1 MDCQHL
7 LKDEKCQRLYDS
19 IYSGNNTLA
28 KDLIDEFVDDNYD
41 FNLCDCVPHHVVLGM
56 NGGDDTCPLLLY
68 ACMNGRNVIVNYLLE
83 TSMFNDYIIEIIN
96 ILLNNDNYTY
106 ICDYYIK
113 ENDSES
119 KYYKTSYE
127 YFKEKAIEQ
136 NIKIGT
142 PESTDLLRQ
151 VQRRRRDFNKNTYFI
166 KFKKILKLLLS
177 YLTKK
182 QIQYI
187 DIPPLILLDI
197 DVELE
202 NSLGD
207 DYLSQIENGEITM
220 EDIDNITKKIEK
232 DHSTKT
238 IEYNEIVDIIQKHQG
253 TIYHKDIPSQLR
265 YASMK
270 SPTPSTGGKRTKK
283 NKKYKRIKHKKQKI
297 TLKH

>member
-1 MDCQHL
+1 MD
-7 LKDEKCQRLYDS
+7 KRDRE
-19 IYSGNNTLA
+19 
-28 KDLIDEFVDDNYD
+28 
-41 FNLCDCVPHHVVLGM
+41 
-56 NGGDDTCPLLLY
+56 DTCPLLLY

-142 PESTDLLRQ
+142 PEGTDLLRQ
-151 VQRRRRDFNKNTYFI
+151 LQRRRRDFNKNTYFI

-202 NSLGD
+202 NIFGS
-207 DYLSQIENGEITM
+207 DYLSEIENGEITM
-220 EDIDNITKKIEK
+220 EDIDDITKEIEK
-232 DHSTKT
+232 DNSTKT

-265 YASMK
+265 
-270 SPTPSTGGKRTKK
+270 PSQLRYGGKRTKK

>member
-28 KDLIDEFVDDNYD
+28 KHLIDEFMDNNYD
-41 FNLCDCVPHHVVLGM
+41 FNLCDSDPHRFVLGV
-56 NGGDDTCPLLLY
+56 GPGDRYTCPLLLY

-83 TSMFNDYIIEIIN
+83 TSMFNDCIIEIIN
-96 ILLNNDNYTY
+96 TLLNNDNYTY
-106 ICDYYIK
+106 ICDNYIRD
-113 ENDSES
+113 NDSES
-119 KYYKTSYE
+119 KYDKISEE

-136 NIKIGT
+136 NIKIYT
-142 PESTDLLRQ
+142 PEYIDLRRQLIRERTD
-151 VQRRRRDFNKNTYFI
+151 FCKKTYFI

-187 DIPPLILLDI
+187 HIPPLILLDI
-197 DVELE
+197 DERIKD
-202 NSLGD
+202 NFGD
-207 DYLSQIENGEITM
+207 DYLSQIENGEITI
-220 EDIDNITKKIEK
+220 EDIDNETKEVEK
-232 DHSTKT
+232 HNSTKT

-265 YASMK
+265 
-270 SPTPSTGGKRTKK
+270 PSQLRYGGKRTKK

>member
-19 IYSGNNTLA
+19 IYSGNNILA
-28 KDLIDEFVDDNYD
+28 KDLIDEFVDNNYD
-41 FNLCDCVPHHVVLGM
+41 FNLCDSRPHHQVPGM
-56 NGGDDTCPLLLY
+56 DTMGREDTCPILLY
-68 ACMNGRNVIVNYLLE
+68 ACMNGRNVIVKYLLE

-96 ILLNNDNYTY
+96 ILLNNDIYTY
-106 ICDYYIK
+106 ICDYYIRD
-113 ENDSES
+113 NDSES
-119 KYYKTSYE
+119 KYDKISSE

-142 PESTDLLRQ
+142 PESRDLLQ
-151 VQRRRRDFNKNTYFI
+151 QFRRESRDFCKKTYFI

-197 DVELE
+197 DERIKD
-202 NSLGD
+202 NFGD

-220 EDIDNITKKIEK
+220 EDIDEMTKKLEK
-232 DHSTKT
+232 YNSTTT

-265 YASMK
+265 
-270 SPTPSTGGKRTKK
+270 PSQLRYGGKRTKK

>member
-28 KDLIDEFVDDNYD
+28 KDLIDEFVDNNYD
-41 FNLCDCVPHHVVLGM
+41 FNLCDSHPHKRVPGM
-56 NGGDDTCPLLLY
+56 DMMDREDTCPILLY
-68 ACMNGRNVIVNYLLE
+68 ACMNGRNVIVKYLLE

-96 ILLNNDNYTY
+96 ILLNNNIYTH
-106 ICDYYIK
+106 ICDYYIRD
-113 ENDSES
+113 NDSES
-119 KYYKTSYE
+119 KYAKWRGD

-136 NIKIGT
+136 NIKMST

-151 VQRRRRDFNKNTYFI
+151 LRKESRDFCKKTYFI
-166 KFKKILKLLLS
+166 KIKKILKLLLS

-187 DIPPLILLDI
+187 HIPPLILLDI
-197 DVELE
+197 DERIKD
-202 NSLGD
+202 NFGD

-220 EDIDNITKKIEK
+220 ENIDEMTKDIEK
-232 DHSTKT
+232 YNSTKT

-265 YASMK
+265 QGQLRQSQLRY
-270 SPTPSTGGKRTKK
+270 GGKRTKK
-283 NKKYKRIKHKKQKI
+283 NKTNFIPMSI
-297 TLKH
+297 V